1 MRDMDL
7 KIVSALAEMI
17 PEETETNNN
26 MREIKEPEQETK
38 TRRSRK

>member
-17 PEETETNNN
+17 PEEPNNN
-26 MREIKEPEQETK
+26 MREIKNPEQETK
-38 TRRSRK
+38 TRRTRK